1 MLLIDY
7 SAPDTD
13 EITEVLEKTVKEL
26 LLCNGKENVSII
38 DIYHYLQGMGLMI
51 DLYGEE
57 EQYEEENFYWYNC
70 GCTCD

>member
-1 MLLIDY
+1 MLQIDY

-13 EITEVLEKTVKEL
+13 EITEILEKTVKEL

-57 EQYEEENFYWYNC
+57 E
-70 GCTCD
+70 